1 MCFFAVSCLFFD
13 GQMWYTVHQTVLFHT
28 GGDRA
33 FGPEGAIS
41 MERPIKSAR
50 LMLGNEAVAQGAWEA
65 GVRVAASYPGTPSTE
80 ITECLARFSEINCQ
94 WAPNEKVAAEVT
106 FGAAMSGGRSITC
119 MKHVGVNVA
128 ADPVFT
134 AAYTGVNAGMVIVCA
149 DDPAMHSSQNEQDS
163 RYYARAAHI
172 PMLEPAD
179 SAECRDFARLAFQM
193 SEDYDTPVFVRLTT
207 RIAHARSAVTPEE
220 RQEAALRPYQKDITK
235 YVMMPAMAKK
245 RHPKVEEREKR
256 LAEDANTLSIN
267 RMEMR
272 DTTLGVITSGCCYQ
286 YVREALPHASTLKL
300 GLVYPLPMDSIR
312 QFAQQ
317 VDRLIVVEELEG
329 LMERDIR
336 AAGIACEGKKYTGL
350 QGELSVERLRIA
362 LLGEAK
368 PKAEA
373 APIPARPPVLCP
385 GCPHRGVF
393 YTLNRLHL
401 NVMGDIGC
409 YTLGALPPLNAMD
422 SCLCMGGSIGMASG
436 TERAR
441 GREFSRKTVA
451 VLGDSTFIHSG
462 ITSLIDAV
470 YNQETITV
478 IILDNRITGMTGHQQ
493 NPASGKDIH
502 GQPAPQLNIEKLV
515 ESCGVQDI
523 AIADPFDLA
532 AMKKAVSEAVS
543 HETVSVVIAR
553 RPCALLDKTVHAPFR
568 TEGCRNCGACMHLSC
583 PAIERHPDGVHIN
596 PALCIGCGMCAQAC
610 PFGAIKSKEES
621 KA

>member
-1 MCFFAVSCLFFD
+1 M
-13 GQMWYTVHQTVLFHT
+13 
-28 GGDRA
+28 
-33 FGPEGAIS
+33 PEKVFS
-41 MERPIKSAR
+41 MDSTKKPGL
-50 LMLGNEAVAQGAWEA
+50 LMLGNEAIAQGAWEA
-65 GVRVAASYPGTPSTE
+65 GVRVASSYPGTPSTE
-80 ITECLARFSEINCQ
+80 ITESLANFSEISCQ
-94 WAPNEKVAAEVT
+94 WAPNEKVAAEVA

-128 ADPVFT
+128 ADPIFT

-179 SAECRDFARLAFQM
+179 SAECRDFARLAFRM

-207 RIAHARSAVTPEE
+207 RIAHARSVVAPQEREE
-220 RQEAALRPYQKDITK
+220 VPLRSYQKDVSK

-256 LAEDANTLSIN
+256 LADEANGLSIN
-267 RMEMR
+267 RVEMR
-272 DTTLGVITSGCCYQ
+272 KTSVGVVTSGCCYQ
-286 YVREALPHASTLKL
+286 YVREALPNASTLKL
-300 GLVYPLPMDSIR
+300 GLVYPLPMEMIR
-312 QFAQQ
+312 QFAKQ

-350 QGELSVERLRIA
+350 QGELSVERLRRA
-362 LLGEAK
+362 LLEEVK
-368 PKAEA
+368 PEVTDAS
-373 APIPARPPVLCP
+373 IPSRPPVLCP

-393 YTLNRLHL
+393 YTLNQLHL

-409 YTLGALPPLNAMD
+409 YTLAALSPLNAMD
-422 SCLCMGGSIGMASG
+422 SCLCMGGSIGMTSG
-436 TERAR
+436 AERAR
-441 GREFSRKTVA
+441 GKEFSRKTVA

-502 GQPAPQLNIEKLV
+502 GQPAPQLNIERLV

-523 AIADPFDLA
+523 AIVDPFDLA
-532 AMKKAVSEAVS
+532 AMKKAVSEAVGN
-543 HETVSVVIAR
+543 EMVSVVIAR
-553 RPCALLDKTVHAPFR
+553 RPCALLDKTVRPPFR
-568 TEGCRNCGACMHLSC
+568 TDNCRNCGACMHLSC
-583 PAIERHPDGVHIN
+583 PAIERHADGVHIN

-610 PFGAIKSKEES
+610 PFGAIKSKEEN